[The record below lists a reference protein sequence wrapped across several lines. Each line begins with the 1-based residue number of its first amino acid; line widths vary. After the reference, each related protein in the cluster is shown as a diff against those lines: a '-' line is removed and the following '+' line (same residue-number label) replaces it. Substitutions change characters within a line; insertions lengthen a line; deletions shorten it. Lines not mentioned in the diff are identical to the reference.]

1 MAYIST
7 YDERSY
13 GTGIAS
19 SAGAREAPYSLA
31 TTYWLAAGSAKAGY
45 GVTLPVSYVADKDAY
60 SLGFLAPG
68 KYTVTVSGSNWDY
81 SNSIYGFSTPSLE
94 VLTTTGTVLGSSI
107 FGSYT
112 FNVDATSTF
121 YAVVIGT
128 TYASNEYQIYYTY
141 DGALPSAVNYVAVW
155 NISVAGSLVVGS
167 TISAAGSWTVPSSRR
182 DSVGF
187 FDQPQG

>member
-1 MAYIST
+1 MAYAITS
-7 YDERSY
+7 DERSY

-19 SAGAREAPYSLA
+19 SAGARDAPYSLA
-31 TTYWLAAGSAKAGY
+31 ATYWLAAGFANAGY
-45 GVTLPVSYVADKDAY
+45 GATIPPNYVLDNDVY
-60 SLGFLAPG
+60 SLGSLEPG
-68 KYTVTVSGSNWDY
+68 QYTVKVSGSNWDY
-81 SNSIYGFSTPSLE
+81 SNSIYGNATPSLQ
-94 VLTTTGTVLGSSI
+94 VTTSTGTVLGSSI

-112 FNVDATSTF
+112 FNVDATGTF
-121 YAVVIGT
+121 FAVVIGT